1 MPVLRCTGH
10 TAHRVPAGAEGGTN
24 GILPADPTG
33 HEVLDLGQLLLQL
46 PCPAQYSRGIQVS
59 RAGQEGRR
67 EGVSFTVLRGWAA
80 GEPGGVE
87 PQTAVAGREGSAHG
101 TFVVR
106 VQVQVC
112 NSLSEGDAA
121 LGGRGE
127 GGCPQ

>member
-1 MPVLRCTGH
+1 M
-10 TAHRVPAGAEGGTN
+10 
-24 GILPADPTG
+24 
-33 HEVLDLGQLLLQL
+33 
-46 PCPAQYSRGIQVS
+46 S

-80 GEPGGVE
+80 GEPSGVE

-112 NSLSEGDAA
+112 NSFSEGDAA

-127 GGCPQ
+127 GRCPQ